1 LNSNHTLVL
10 PSQGVVVVR
19 LGTDGWSNYGY
30 DHAKFLESSVDA
42 VLS

>member
-1 LNSNHTLVL
+1 LNNNHKSVL

-30 DHAKFLESSVDA
+30 DHAKFLKPIVDA